1 MFKAL
6 LKKKIDAQ
14 QALIQVALD
23 AERGLTA
30 EEQAQFDALQTEIT
44 DLEKALAAQKAIDE
58 RQATLTTPINPPVY
72 AQPKSKDEKKFATF
86 GEQLRA
92 VVEAAKPG
100 GSMDPRLSIKAA
112 IGLNESVGSD
122 GGFLVEEDF
131 TKELLKRTYET
142 GVLASKCNK
151 IPLSTAANSMKIN
164 GVDETSRKNGS
175 RWGGIQAYWEG
186 EADALTGSKPKF
198 RQMELNLR
206 KLTGLCYATDELLS
220 DAGSGHYARV
230 FRGIRFQG
238 G

>member
-1 MFKAL
+1 MMIHKAWTYGVGNANDFRKL
-6 LKKKIDAQ
+6 ADDMDKIDESI
-14 QALIQVALD
+14 LVTY
-23 AERGLTA
+23 ETKTG
-30 EEQAQFDALQTEIT
+30 
-44 DLEKALAAQKAIDE
+44 LEKEKIME
-58 RQATLTTPINPPVY
+58 MVNTPVNPPVY
-72 AQPKSKDEKKFATF
+72 AQPKSKDERKFATF

-100 GSMDPRLSIKAA
+100 GTIDPRLSIKAA
-112 IGLNESVGSD
+112 SGLNESVGSD

-164 GVDETSRKNGS
+164 GVDETGRKNGS

-186 EADALTGSKPKF
+186 EADALTASKPKF

-206 KLTGLCYATDELLS
+206 KLTGLCYATDELFS
-220 DAGSGHYARV
+220 DA
-230 FRGIRFQG
+230 
-238 G
+238 